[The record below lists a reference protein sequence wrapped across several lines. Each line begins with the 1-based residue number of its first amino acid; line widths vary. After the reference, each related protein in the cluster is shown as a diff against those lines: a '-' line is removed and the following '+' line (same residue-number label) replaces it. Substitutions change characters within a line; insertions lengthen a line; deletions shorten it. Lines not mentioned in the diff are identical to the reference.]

1 MSPRKYDVRL
11 TEEVARFAFEVYIDG
26 NADDWFIA
34 FTNPTAGPWKTL
46 KVPDSSGRMV
56 EVYRFFREEERPDV
70 VLVSDRDRVVLI
82 IEAKDKIAQLAAGLQ
97 PEKSSRVVAAM
108 RDVLSSLADNP
119 LWSQRASYQYIGGL
133 LWGNA
138 DGASGIDEAELL
150 RDHQA
155 RLARLGFGGENEI
168 IGFEVR
174 QDTDGNLGIRG
185 MSTKSPNTSSILVSL
200 GLES

>member
-1 MSPRKYDVRL
+1 MNPRKYDVRL

-26 NADDWFIA
+26 NANNWFIA

-46 KVPDSSGRMV
+46 KVPDFSGRMV

-82 IEAKDKIAQLAAGLQ
+82 IEAKDKIAQLAAGSQ

-108 RDVLSSLADNP
+108 RDVLSSLADNS
-119 LWSQRASYQYIGGL
+119 LWSQRANYRYIGGL

-138 DGASGIDEAELL
+138 GGASGTEEIELL
-150 RDHQA
+150 RDHYA
-155 RLARLGFGGENEI
+155 RLARLGFSSENEV

-174 QDTDGNLGIRG
+174 QDTDGNLGVRG
-185 MSTKSPNTSSILVSL
+185 LSTKSPDASSILVSL